1 MPANPDL
8 GYRQAVSDVS
18 GLFVDFDRNSPNEVQ
33 RRPWVHPD
41 FSDAGSKPTLMA
53 HFGDESHITRMANV
67 NLHTSLKIFIAD
79 DSPLIRERI
88 ASMLCASAMTIV
100 GQAETPQ
107 DSIEGILAVYPDVV
121 VLDVQLEGG
130 SGLQV
135 LRAIR
140 HAAPG
145 IAFVVFSNS
154 SDPSYRKC
162 YLSAGAEYFLDKTR
176 EFDQLTQAVVKA
188 SQHPHIDIQ
197 SQ

>member
-1 MPANPDL
+1 MVKFEQDL
-8 GYRQAVSDVS
+8 LRAD
-18 GLFVDFDRNSPNEVQ
+18 Q
-33 RRPWVHPD
+33 RRPPAYPD
-41 FSDAGSKPTLMA
+41 FSDGHNKQPLMA
-53 HFGDESHITRMANV
+53 GLAMAHHIIGMTKPDTFLR
-67 NLHTSLKIFIAD
+67 IFIAD
-79 DSPLIRERI
+79 DSLLIRERV

-107 DSIEGILAVYPDVV
+107 DSIEGILNLHPDVV

-135 LRAIR
+135 LQAIR

-162 YLSAGAEYFLDKTR
+162 YLDAGAESFLDKTH
-176 EFDQLTQAVVKA
+176 EFSQLAQAVVNA
-188 SQHPHIDIQ
+188 SQPFYIATQRH
-197 SQ
+197 